1 MIAESYQQ
9 AISKKGRLKSV
20 IENLTLFKER
30 VGGKV
35 HLKVGSPLPFK
46 QESCEYFSYVLL
58 ASNAWGESCFAAD
71 CEHYLHNEEVT
82 LLMLVSQIVV
92 CICIARAIKQV
103 KESIHMVACCIV
115 AGGGSVAPFVL

>member
-1 MIAESYQQ
+1 M
-9 AISKKGRLKSV
+9 
-20 IENLTLFKER
+20 
-30 VGGKV
+30 

-103 KESIHMVACCIV
+103 KESIHMVACFIV
-115 AGGGSVAPFVL
+115 AGGGLWPLTP

>member
-1 MIAESYQQ
+1 M
-9 AISKKGRLKSV
+9 
-20 IENLTLFKER
+20 
-30 VGGKV
+30 

-82 LLMLVSQIVV
+82 LLMLVSRIVV

-103 KESIHMVACCIV
+103 KEKYSHGSLLYCGW
-115 AGGGSVAPFVL
+115 GGVLWPLLFCDSW